1 MAQFSGQDIVCVRGE
16 RTVLNGTAFA
26 LADGDALVLTGANGA
41 GKSTLL
47 RLMAGLLRP
56 VEGQLLWDGA
66 DIADDAGE
74 HNARIAYLGHADAVK
89 PALSVAENVAFWA
102 SLTTDK
108 GDSVTAALDV
118 LGIAHLADLPARYLS
133 AGQRRR
139 VAFCRILTS
148 GAKLWLLDEPTT
160 ALDSAASTALV
171 GLINRHCAAG
181 GMVAVS
187 THADLGLGASRSLDL
202 SAA

>member
-1 MAQFSGQDIVCVRGE
+1 
-16 RTVLNGTAFA
+16 VLNGTAFA

-56 VEGQLLWDGA
+56 VGGQLLWDGA
-66 DIADDAGE
+66 DIADDSGA

-89 PALSVAENVAFWA
+89 PALSVTENVAFWA
-102 SLTTDK
+102 SLTPGK
-108 GDSVTAALDV
+108 GDGVGAALDA

-139 VAFCRILTS
+139 VALCRILTS
-148 GAKLWLLDEPTT
+148 GASLWLLDEPTT
-160 ALDSAASTALV
+160 ALDSAASAALIE
-171 GLINRHCAAG
+171 LIGRHRAAG

-187 THADLGLGASRSLDL
+187 THTDLGLGEALNLDL